1 MSRKNLLSLAAFGLF
16 VALGVAA
23 PVGIDLAS
31 GDITVQSAEAR
42 RGRGADDGANHD
54 VGDDRG
60 GSTTTGTSSGRRGR
74 GRGADDG
81 INHDADDDSV
91 TGIDSG
97 DQRRRGRGR

>member
-1 MSRKNLLSLAAFGLF
+1 MSRKNLLSFTALGLF
-16 VALGVAA
+16 IALGVAA
-23 PVGIDLAS
+23 PVSIDLAS

-42 RGRGADDGANHD
+42 RGRGADDGINHD

-60 GSTTTGTSSGRRGR
+60 GSTTTSTSTSRR

-81 INHDADDDSV
+81 INHDVNDDSV

-97 DQRRRGRGR
+97 NRRRRGR